1 MAGMIR
7 YPEEYNPILEYWEK
21 IQSKEVIVSNK
32 VYRTYKKV
40 VYDIQNPGEY
50 YYSPKRANHVIEF
63 AENYCRHSKGK
74 FGGKRVLLELWEKA
88 YLATVFGFIDIEGNR
103 KYRESI
109 LIVGKKN
116 GLLLMEKW
124 DRKYMRLP
132 PRKIRVR
139 LSGWNRK
146 EW

>member
-21 IQSKEVIVSNK
+21 IQNKEIIVSNK

-88 YLATVFGFIDIEGNR
+88 YLATVLLILRAIGNTGNR
-103 KYRESI
+103 S
-109 LIVGKKN
+109 
-116 GLLLMEKW
+116 
-124 DRKYMRLP
+124 
-132 PRKIRVR
+132 
-139 LSGWNRK
+139 
-146 EW
+146 

>member
-21 IQSKEVIVSNK
+21 IQNKEIIVSNK

-74 FGGKRVLLELWEKA
+74 FGKEFCLNCGKKLISQQCLDLLILRA
-88 YLATVFGFIDIEGNR
+88 IGNTGNR
-103 KYRESI
+103 S
-109 LIVGKKN
+109 
-116 GLLLMEKW
+116 
-124 DRKYMRLP
+124 
-132 PRKIRVR
+132 
-139 LSGWNRK
+139 
-146 EW
+146 